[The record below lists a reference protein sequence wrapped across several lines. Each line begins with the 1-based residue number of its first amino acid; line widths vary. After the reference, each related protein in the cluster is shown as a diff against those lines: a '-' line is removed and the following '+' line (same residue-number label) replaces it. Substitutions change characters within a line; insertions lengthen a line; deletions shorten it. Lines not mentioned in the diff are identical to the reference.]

1 MLSCT
6 EEESLMQLTDLS
18 LSDNQL
24 EGSLPEAWVNLTSVS
39 PVLL

>member
-1 MLSCT
+1 MPSHT
-6 EEESLMQLTDLS
+6 EVQSVMQLWYLDLGN
-18 LSDNQL
+18 NQL